1 MKTKIINSLFMLV
14 ALLAC
19 SYGAQ
24 AELIFQKY
32 VPELNFGKGEYF
44 DEKVDAVIVAP
55 KGYTCRLPS
64 KDGYCKIPLIWL
76 TNLDHQ
82 ASLWR
87 TTDGKSFNVA
97 YGYDGFVEAYVR
109 YEQTLTYSL
118 HDGKEQGA
126 RQLDSVELTATW
138 DGTDGSAQE
147 KTGELSAS
155 ENGDCQIY
163 TDMDSCE
170 VSLSWTSQ
178 NVESARVWQR
188 TAKGLVPMGAAKK
201 SGSVVGHAFDFSTVY
216 ELREGDSESGS
227 VLSATVT
234 KGHRAKPVTGSITF
248 PDGNSCITSKE
259 VGVCEVYVEWTT
271 NDIGRVWMREK
282 PYSSLRTG
290 GRDFVEV
297 GLDGGF
303 IDLRLG
309 DSGSGDILARE
320 PIKAVIG
327 DHSGSM
333 RAKGSSECEA
343 GYQRGRC
350 TLEVDYSATER
361 ASIWDDRTR
370 TLVAGGS
377 KSGTVEVPVLN
388 HDGMGSTENI
398 YSLRVH
404 GGGIPRYSNPLLA
417 RLRLTAT
424 RPMHTGSLTPVLRD
438 SCNMLYSKNECKI
451 AVKVET
457 TSPLSSIWNAQGQR
471 LWSGHNLSTTEV
483 IVPEGQS
490 EFLLREG
497 DDVTNAVLSRI
508 TLSALR
514 PSYFTQL
521 SSAPS
526 CTSDTWNGSCT
537 ITITVNSNTT
547 SSLYYREITNETEGQ
562 WASFATGITSRP
574 VGFGRSGITSNKR
587 YQIEARQH
595 ASPYE
600 VLDRIEVDVNVN
612 EPHSLTMKSVSPVVK
627 QGYPCSTYFNSTY
640 CLASVYLTWD
650 TDANRVTQCWYRS
663 NSNTPMA
670 KELVTSTTGA
680 MASNTR
686 YVFEVGVEYDLHLFE
701 GDATCPARSSLETT
715 TLRRMWSA
723 NAGSV
728 RVMPADQT
736 PASIVEDTLTCQI
749 SYTGAGSCSAP
760 MSVSLSAMGAANHRS
775 YPGLYIRRSDNV
787 FSSNNLS
794 SNNGNYYN
802 YTGVIRE
809 GEKDVVFELR
819 VMEGSVKS
827 ESDPIVDTLIM
838 NHTMQ
843 YVSGRVMLARS
854 ASSGTYSTGDYARP
868 ETEYPYFF
876 TRVSGSNNFSASST
890 DCLIHIDQE
899 TCSAILYSSLNT
911 SSGAASVFVNG
922 EYKGGFRYRLH
933 YSEEWNKL
941 SLNLGTNKIELREGL
956 GAEASENK
964 LIDSF
969 SIEVRRPAYEG
980 FITKT
985 SNLPNVPYLNADV
998 EIKLPIKS
1006 NTRAHLYYKNTN
1018 ELVCSSNGWYTAGY
1032 MLNNVVNCAISL
1044 SSGTHE
1050 FELRSHKNPLDPNN
1064 VIFDSYSFELSH
1076 AEQTASVKPN
1086 QTYPSNFSECNRTF
1100 ANFRCNI
1107 HFSYINKYTVQ
1118 DGNALS
1124 VCVKTPSGSYI
1135 KRSSLPAYSDR
1146 YPNGS
1151 FFLYENSAVAMLV
1164 DGPACP
1170 SSESDEAGKVLASW
1184 EVTSNPPL
1192 NTINAYFTSY
1202 PGWVTTKSTT
1212 DPDWWECQLRFEGD
1226 YCTFSIRANYPL
1238 PMNEPGQEV
1247 NAYLALFSDSGYVTQ
1262 YYNGFNDILYNTN
1275 SPGTYYIVSCPSSN
1289 VKSSTCSRTEAR
1301 TLATLKV
1308 RYALPDYTASI
1319 EAPDGDYCQA
1329 GYKQST
1335 CNIRLKTIT
1344 DSATVRLY
1352 RDGEMV
1358 SEITG
1363 KVGDTVFAVPVKGKG
1378 ETTEFVVRDGKSS
1391 TGRILA
1397 TKIITAETYDPSR
1410 FAFKHTQRPGEPDV
1424 LGSYCYVS
1432 GFVASEETNRCSF
1445 TIDYESDGTTKYL
1458 KVITGDGAG
1467 DAALEISGDGSFE
1480 ASMSAKVVKFG
1491 LYSEQLSL
1499 AYRAEVY
1506 ADKSLTQLMDV
1517 VSIYQR
1523 NSAFDERFLTVT
1535 GASKYDSGIQV
1546 SDSYCGW
1553 NCGYNYFLTWTGSR
1567 AIKLY
1572 EYQVVADDLL
1582 LKVPGDCA
1590 QDKSFNRQSKVC
1602 NAIGLSEIVKTVPGL
1617 SSSGFTLSYS
1627 GNKRVK
1633 RIFYSVNSDPAN
1645 FADPTYTLNGVVRP
1659 LLMDG
1664 GWHYI
1669 DMNDETSASISISA
1683 INTTSVSQHLRVNLV
1698 AEYYTEH

>member
-14 ALLAC
+14 ALLVC
-19 SYGAQ
+19 SYSAQ

-87 TTDGKSFNVA
+87 TTDDKSFNVA

-126 RQLDSVELTATW
+126 RLLDSVDLTAIW

-188 TAKGLVPMGAAKK
+188 TSKGLVPMGSAKK
-201 SGSVVGHAFDFSTVY
+201 SGSVVGYAFDFSTVY

-271 NDIGRVWMREK
+271 NDVGRVWMREK

-290 GRDFVEV
+290 GSDFVEV

-309 DSGSGDILARE
+309 DSGAGDILARE

-471 LWSGHNLSTTEV
+471 LWSGHNLSTVEV
-483 IVPEGQS
+483 MVPAGQS

-497 DDVTNAVLSRI
+497 DDVTNAVLSKI

-562 WASFATGITSRP
+562 WASFATGIASRP

-640 CLASVYLTWD
+640 CSAGVYLTWD

-663 NSNTPMA
+663 DSNTPMA

-686 YVFEVGVEYDLHLFE
+686 YGFEVGVEYDLHLFE
-701 GDATCPARSSLETT
+701 GDATCPSRSSLETT

-728 RVMPADQT
+728 RVMPAAQT

-749 SYTGAGSCSAP
+749 SYTGAGSCSAS

-843 YVSGRVMLARS
+843 KVVGNVMLGRVYSYSRYYNTTDYTKLAS
-854 ASSGTYSTGDYARP
+854 
-868 ETEYPYFF
+868 PYFF
-876 TRVSGSNNFSASST
+876 SRVSESNNFSETSD
-890 DCLIHIDQE
+890 DCLIHIDE
-899 TCSAILYSSLNT
+899 SECSATIFSRLGT
-911 SSGAASVFVNG
+911 SSSAASVFIDG
-922 EYKGGFRYRLH
+922 EYKGSFSYVIPDSADWTRV
-933 YSEEWNKL
+933 SL
-941 SLNLGTNKIELREGL
+941 SIGSHKVELREGL
-956 GAEASENK
+956 GEGSYKNK
-964 LIDSF
+964 LLDSF
-969 SIEVRRPAYEG
+969 SIEVARPVYQGYIARMPV
-980 FITKT
+980 
-985 SNLPNVPYLNADV
+985 LPNIPYINAPV
-998 EIKLPIKS
+998 EIELPVQS
-1006 NTRAHLYYKNTN
+1006 NTRAWLYNKKTGGLICGVN
-1018 ELVCSSNGWYTAGY
+1018 SWYTAEYWQSHGKT
-1032 MLNNVVNCAISL
+1032 LCKVTL
-1044 SSGTHE
+1044 TEGDHE
-1050 FELRSHKNPLDPNN
+1050 FELRSHKDPIDSNN

-1100 ANFRCNI
+1100 ANFRCYI
-1107 HFSYINKYTVQ
+1107 HFSYINKYAVQ
-1118 DGNALS
+1118 DSSALS
-1124 VCVKTPSGSYI
+1124 ICVKTVNGTYS
-1135 KRSSLPAYSDR
+1135 KRSSLLAYSDR
-1146 YPNGS
+1146 YYNGS
-1151 FFLYENSAVAMLV
+1151 FFLYEDSATAMLV

-1184 EVTSNPPL
+1184 EVASNPPL
-1192 NTINAYFTSY
+1192 NTINAYVTSY

-1212 DPDWWECQLRFEGD
+1212 DPDWSECQLRFEGD

-1247 NAYLALFSDSGYVTQ
+1247 KAYLAVFSDAGYVTG
-1262 YYNGFNDILYNTN
+1262 YHNDFNNIAYST
-1275 SPGTYYIVSCPSSN
+1275 SSAGTYHIVSCPSSN

-1329 GYKQST
+1329 EYKQST

-1344 DSATVRLY
+1344 DSANVRLY

-1410 FAFKHTQRPGEPDV
+1410 FAFKHSQRPGSPDI
-1424 LGSYCYVS
+1424 LGEYCFVS
-1432 GFVASEETNRCSF
+1432 GYVASEETNECSF
-1445 TIDYESDGTTKYL
+1445 TIGYESDTSTKYL
-1458 KVITGDGAG
+1458 KVVKGDGAG
-1467 DAALEISGDGSFE
+1467 GSAVEISGNGSFV
-1480 ASMSAKVVKFG
+1480 AKMSASVMPFALFESYKYV
-1491 LYSEQLSL
+1491 
-1499 AYRAEVY
+1499 AYQAEVY
-1506 ADKSLTQLMDV
+1506 SDKELTQLMDV
-1517 VSIYQR
+1517 VSVYQR
-1523 NSAFDERFLTVT
+1523 NTVFDERSLVVA
-1535 GASKYDSGIQV
+1535 GASYAV
-1546 SDSYCGW
+1546 SNIRVSTSS
-1553 NCGYNYFLTWTGSR
+1553 CGYSCTTYYFLTTDSGKGV
-1567 AIKLY
+1567 ALY
-1572 EYQVVADDLL
+1572 ASPKEADDLV
-1582 LKVPGDCA
+1582 LKTPERCSQA
-1590 QDKSFNRQSKVC
+1590 QRQPFSSRVC
-1602 NAIGLSEIVKTVPGL
+1602 NVMGYGVATKTIAAGSQSSFTIG
-1617 SSSGFTLSYS
+1617 YS
-1627 GNKRVK
+1627 GEQRVK

-1669 DMNDETSASISISA
+1669 DMNDETSASIAISA
-1683 INTTSVSQHLRVNLV
+1683 INITSVSQQLRVNLV